1 MIPMKNLKFM
11 QLEVAAMVVE
21 AVVEDIMVEAVVVED
36 IMVEA
41 VVEVGGLG
49 VPHGGIHTHTIGGDP
64 NTGGGLHHGVVVA
77 VSTPIQD

>member
-21 AVVEDIMVEAVVVED
+21 AVVED